1 MRRSL
6 GSSWQRKIGLE
17 RDLLASLDHP
27 FLVNLKYAFQPPS
40 NTARCQQGWG

>member
-1 MRRSL
+1 MHKEMMRRSL

-27 FLVNLKYAFQPPS
+27 FLVNLK
-40 NTARCQQGWG
+40 